1 MIYHFRMPP
10 PYDTRGD
17 MPEYVND
24 VPLDALAVV
33 LSIAKG
39 ALRAEGK
46 ASRSNR
52 HYVACQDLQR
62 ALDTAT
68 GRKVLFQ

>member
-33 LSIAKG
+33 LSIARG

-46 ASRSNR
+46 DRPSNR
-52 HYVACQDLQR
+52 HHIACQDVQR
-62 ALDTAT
+62 ALNAAT
-68 GRKVLFQ
+68 GTEVLFQ